1 MSRIADQ
8 SNDKTKS
15 NQELEKA
22 LNKLSQAWVCN
33 SCGFSYDF
41 WSIKCSNCDNIGS
54 IECPKN
60 PSLFCKLK

>member
-1 MSRIADQ
+1 MSRLADQ

-22 LNKLSQAWVCN
+22 LEANPSQAWVCS

-41 WSIKCSNCDNIGS
+41 WSIKCTNCDNISS
-54 IECPKN
+54 IEWC
-60 PSLFCKLK
+60 